1 MGTYRIYTGE
11 DGNSH
16 WEAISLDKTQDW
28 GTNLPASH
36 IVFREDPA
44 GKFQDWHPAPRR
56 QFVIIL
62 SGSLEIGFGD
72 GTKKIFG
79 PGDARLVEDTTGKG
93 HTTAVHGGGPCV
105 IATVPLEDDNAPIGP
120 IG

>member
-1 MGTYRIYTGE
+1 MGTYRIYTAD

-16 WEAISLDKTQDW
+16 WEAISLEKTADW
-28 GTNLPASH
+28 TSNLSASH
-36 IVFREDPA
+36 IVFREDPV
-44 GKFQDWHPAPRR
+44 GKFMDWHPAPRR

-79 PGDARLVEDTTGKG
+79 QGDARLVEDTTGRG
-93 HTTAVHGGGPCV
+93 HTTAVHGSEPCV
-105 IATVPLEDDNAPIGP
+105 IATVPLDDNNAPIGP
-120 IG
+120 LS